1 MTNKKFD
8 ENSRV
13 KIPAIIHLVKL
24 GYNYLSKKNNKYDSE
39 TNIFKDIF
47 NESIKKINKGIDD
60 EGLNKI
66 YDKISSSLK
75 NDDLGEEFYKILI
88 SENDTKIVDFNNFEN
103 NTFNVVT
110 ELKYENDGEEFRPDI
125 TVLINGMPLAFIEVK
140 IPNNKDI

>member
-60 EGLNKI
+60 
-66 YDKISSSLK
+66 SR
-75 NDDLGEEFYKILI
+75 
-88 SENDTKIVDFNNFEN
+88 FN
-103 NTFNVVT
+103 
-110 ELKYENDGEEFRPDI
+110 
-125 TVLINGMPLAFIEVK
+125 
-140 IPNNKDI
+140 